1 MFTKDLFFQLFNI
14 TIALIGSAWIIWLI
28 YDINKYTEMMKKY
41 RLSGGESGMFNKKS
55 VAICRSNVQIVID
68 IYV

>member
-41 RLSGGESGMFNKKS
+41 RLSGGESGAFTKKL
-55 VAICRSNVQIVID
+55 IPNC
-68 IYV
+68 